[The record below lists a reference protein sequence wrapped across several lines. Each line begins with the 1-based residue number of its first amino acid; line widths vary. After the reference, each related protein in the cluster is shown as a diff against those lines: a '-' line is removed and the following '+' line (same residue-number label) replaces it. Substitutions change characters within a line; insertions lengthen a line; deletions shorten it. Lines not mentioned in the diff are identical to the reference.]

1 MTGERRDH
9 YSYTVYADPATA
21 RTFDERRFGGPIGD
35 LIANDQ
41 ARVLDTFLAPAA
53 GQSILDVGT
62 GTGRAALLLARSGAH
77 VTGVDASEEMLQIAR
92 QRAAQEHAAQYHSGH
107 SIRMQHRVRE
117 HQRAAPGTTE

>member
-21 RTFDERRFGGPIGD
+21 RTFDECRFGGPIGD

-41 ARVLDTFLAPAA
+41 ARVLETFLGSAS

-62 GTGRAALLLARSGAH
+62 GTGRAALLLARSGAQ

-92 QRAAQEHAAQYHSGH
+92 QRAAQEHAATHITS
-107 SIRMQHRVRE
+107 SFRIVRS
-117 HQRAAPGTTE
+117 TTRSACGS